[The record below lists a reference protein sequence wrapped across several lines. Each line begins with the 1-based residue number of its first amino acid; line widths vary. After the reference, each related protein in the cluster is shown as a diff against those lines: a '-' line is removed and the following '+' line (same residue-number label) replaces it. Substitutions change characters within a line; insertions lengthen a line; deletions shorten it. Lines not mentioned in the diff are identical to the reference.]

1 MPKSHFFQRKTIF
14 SPKFLASL
22 LGLLAIGMVAFSI
35 FWLTRVYV
43 PIIVVEAQY
52 QYRQG
57 LSTVFHTTSLRG
69 VFIPEFRLDMRGMMA
84 KSHTNGIYVPKIGI
98 DAEIVYNVDPNDEK
112 AYTEALK
119 KGIAQ
124 ASGTS
129 LPDSGGLGYYFA
141 HSSNPEFASRYNAI
155 FYLLGKLEKGDEIF
169 VWHQGKRFMYAVT
182 KRTIVDPKDTQFLKD
197 NYAKETVVFQT
208 CWPPGT
214 SLKRMLVFAERVE

>member
-1 MPKSHFFQRKTIF
+1 MLKSNLFQRKIII
-14 SPKFLASL
+14 SPKFLVSL
-22 LGLLAIGMVAFSI
+22 FGVFAVGIVAFSMY
-35 FWLTRVYV
+35 WLTRVYV
-43 PIIVVEAQY
+43 PIIVVEVQY
-52 QYRQG
+52 QYRHV

-84 KSHTNGIYVPKIGI
+84 KSHTNGIYIPKIGI

-112 AYTEALK
+112 AYTEGLK

-141 HSSNPEFASRYNAI
+141 HSSNPEFVSRYNAI

-169 VWHQGKRFMYAVT
+169 VWHQGKRFMYSVT
-182 KRTIVDPKDTQFLKD
+182 GLFIVDPKNTQFLKD